1 MKGIPEFR
9 SAKWNEP
16 VVMDM
21 GRAGSRGQLF
31 PAPEDE
37 VTKAVGIDLI
47 PAAMRRQDRAA
58 LAVITEF
65 EAQRH

>member
-1 MKGIPEFR
+1 MKSIPEFR

-21 GRAGSRGQLF
+21 GRSGSRGQLF

-37 VTKAVGIDLI
+37 VTEAVG
-47 PAAMRRQDRAA
+47 
-58 LAVITEF
+58 
-65 EAQRH
+65 H